1 MASTFWCRNHEHP
14 ITICTVSGR
23 GATATATHYATLITL
38 VGFGVAALPASA
50 ASVAGLL
57 THYCISSRWV
67 FTPVR
72 PQRATFGRFILV
84 WRWRSFNSLLMWAG
98 LALGLHYLVAQILST
113 IFVMLVNYVLH
124 ANWTFMNGAMR

>member
-1 MASTFWCRNHEHP
+1 MNIPSRFVRFLGA
-14 ITICTVSGR
+14 

-50 ASVAGLL
+50 AGSVAGLL
-57 THYCISSRWV
+57 MHYCISSRWV

-84 WRWRSFNSLLMWAG
+84 SALAFFLNSLLMWAG

>member
-1 MASTFWCRNHEHP
+1 MNIPSRFVRFLGAE
-14 ITICTVSGR
+14 
-23 GATATATHYATLITL
+23 ATATATHYATLITL

-50 ASVAGLL
+50 AGSAAGLL
-57 THYCISSRWV
+57 TRTTASAADGCSHQSDHNAPLSD
-67 FTPVR
+67 
-72 PQRATFGRFILV
+72 GSILV
-84 WRWRSFNSLLMWAG
+84 SALAFFLNSLLMWAG